1 MEVIWGLAS
10 YALLVRRGA
19 RGLVYASCGKVK
31 KKKAEVYALCVRDL
45 SENKLGE
52 VHAGL
57 CTRRVANLDEK
68 KSSEVYMGGGGKK
81 RPGEV

>member
-1 MEVIWGLAS
+1 MGACKLRVVGSARCTR
-10 YALLVRRGA
+10 ARVRVVWQG
-19 RGLVYASCGKVK
+19 G

-68 KSSEVYMGGGGKK
+68 KVQRGVQGGGGKK
-81 RPGEV
+81 RPEEV